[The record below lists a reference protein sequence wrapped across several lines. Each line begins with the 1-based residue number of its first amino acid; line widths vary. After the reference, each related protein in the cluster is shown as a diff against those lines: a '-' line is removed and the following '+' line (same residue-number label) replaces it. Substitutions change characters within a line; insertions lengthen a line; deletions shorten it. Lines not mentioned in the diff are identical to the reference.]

1 MKVHYITVATKP
13 HPILNNIIKRVE
25 NNKEK
30 LYILGMQENR
40 LIGWNAKGNFGV
52 KLKEVKNYIDND
64 KLDNEDIIIFTD
76 AYDVIYTGNQEIILD
91 RYLNMKKPIIFG
103 SETECNPDPERETDY
118 LIMNEKFPY
127 LNSGMYIGKVWAIRE
142 CMKEYIYNDKDDDQ
156 RYWTSKFFER
166 PDLISLDYK
175 NELFLNTYGIE
186 IEDVRWNRQEA
197 YYNLKNPQ
205 FIHVNGPDKG
215 DLNRFI

>member
-25 NNKEK
+25 DNNEK
-30 LYILGMQENR
+30 LYVLGMQEDR

-52 KLKEVKNYIDND
+52 KLKEVKSYIDND
-64 KLDNEDIIIFTD
+64 KLDNEDIILFTD
-76 AYDVIYTGNQEIILD
+76 AYDVIYTGNQEIIME
-91 RYLNMKKPIIFG
+91 RYLNMNKSIIFG
-103 SETECNPDPERETDY
+103 SETECNPDPERKKDY
-118 LIMNEKFPY
+118 TKKNEDFPY

-156 RYWTSKFFER
+156 RYWTNKFFER
-166 PDLISLDYK
+166 PDLITLDYK

-186 IEDVRWNRQEA
+186 IEDVRWNRKDA